1 MSQPTNDENPNAQ
14 PVPQD
19 AQAQQ
24 PASPEPA
31 PQAPAGSPTTP
42 AQAARAEEVPAQP
55 AAAQP
60 AAQQPAAPQPTRQ
73 EQPTQVLPPLV
84 PPAPQPP
91 TQQVQQQ
98 PAPQAASEP
107 QQPRYGAYAPQPTQ
121 QQGVQHPPQPQYGQ
135 AAQQQGQYGQQPQQA
150 GPYGQPTQPG
160 HDPYAG
166 AAFGLPPQPPSS
178 STNPTKTTTR
188 SRTWMPVAVAAI
200 VAAVLAAGGT
210 AVAVNAL
217 DDNTTPSSIASIGQ
231 QSSGDETVPVS
242 GSTSRNPD
250 WEAVTSTVSKSV
262 VSISVT
268 LSNGEAEGS
277 GVILDKDG
285 NVLTNNHVVSGA
297 QNDTVQVTLADGRIF
312 SAKIVGTDSS
322 TDLAV
327 VKLEKAPS
335 DLSPATLGDSSKVTT
350 GEAVMAVGNPLG
362 LANTATT
369 GIVSALNRPVSTSS
383 SDSSGGGSSDAVVT
397 NAIQIDAAINPGN
410 SGGPLF
416 NAQGQVIGIT
426 SSIATLS
433 QNSVGGDSES
443 GSIGLG
449 FAIPVN
455 LAKNI
460 SSQLIKNGTA
470 EHAFLGVTL
479 TDATATADGVTR
491 QGAKVNDV
499 TSGSPADKAGIK
511 SGDVIVAID
520 GVASPGAESLT
531 GFVRA
536 HAAGDVVKLTIVRDG
551 KSMDVDVT
559 LAVKQETSSPSSS
572 GDQNGQSG
580 QGGQDGQQGG
590 SGQDGSGSNDN
601 PFGDFFGGQ
610 G

>member
-1 MSQPTNDENPNAQ
+1 MSQPTNDENQ
-14 PVPQD
+14 DGQQVPQD

-24 PASPEPA
+24 PAQPA
-31 PQAPAGSPTTP
+31 PSQPSTPSAPTTP
-42 AQAARAEEVPAQP
+42 AQAARADEVPAQP
-55 AAAQP
+55 APQEHAT
-60 AAQQPAAPQPTRQ
+60 QQ
-73 EQPTQVLPPLV
+73 LPRLV

-91 TQQVQQQ
+91 AQAAAQQ
-98 PAPQAASEP
+98 PAQP

-121 QQGVQHPPQPQYGQ
+121 QPG
-135 AAQQQGQYGQQPQQA
+135 AQQPQQH
-150 GPYGQPTQPG
+150 PYGQQAPQGHYGQPAQPT

-166 AAFGLPPQPPSS
+166 ASFGLPPQPPSGNE
-178 STNPTKTTTR
+178 NPAKTTTK
-188 SRTWMPVAVAAI
+188 SRTWVPVAIAAV

-217 DDNTTPSSIASIGQ
+217 DDNNATSTSIASIGQ

-242 GSTSRNPD
+242 GSTSQNPN

-262 VSISVT
+262 VAISVT

-277 GVILDKDG
+277 GVILNKDG
-285 NVLTNNHVVSGA
+285 DVLTNNHVVSGA
-297 QNDTVQVTLADGRIF
+297 QSVQVTLADGRIF
-312 SAKIVGTDSS
+312 KAKIVGTDSS

-327 VKLEKAPS
+327 VKLQDAPD

-350 GEAVMAVGNPLG
+350 GEAVLAVGNPLG

-383 SDSSGGGSSDAVVT
+383 SDSSGSGSSDSVVT

-416 NAQGQVIGIT
+416 NAEGQVIGIT

-433 QNSVGGDSES
+433 SNSLGGDSES

-460 SSQLIKNGTA
+460 SSQLIKSGTA

-479 TDATATADGVTR
+479 TDSTATADGVTR

-499 TSGSPADKAGIK
+499 TSGSPADKAGIE

-551 KSMDVDVT
+551 KAVDKSVT
-559 LAVKQETSSPSSS
+559 LAVKQETQSSS
-572 GDQNGQSG
+572 SSGSSGGQSGEQGQGDQNGQQGDGSG
-580 QGGQDGQQGG
+580 SGSG
-590 SGQDGSGSNDN
+590 SGQDDN

>member
-1 MSQPTNDENPNAQ
+1 
-14 PVPQD
+14 
-19 AQAQQ
+19 
-24 PASPEPA
+24 
-31 PQAPAGSPTTP
+31 
-42 AQAARAEEVPAQP
+42 
-55 AAAQP
+55 
-60 AAQQPAAPQPTRQ
+60 
-73 EQPTQVLPPLV
+73 
-84 PPAPQPP
+84 
-91 TQQVQQQ
+91 
-98 PAPQAASEP
+98 
-107 QQPRYGAYAPQPTQ
+107 
-121 QQGVQHPPQPQYGQ
+121 
-135 AAQQQGQYGQQPQQA
+135 
-150 GPYGQPTQPG
+150 
-160 HDPYAG
+160 
-166 AAFGLPPQPPSS
+166 
-178 STNPTKTTTR
+178 
-188 SRTWMPVAVAAI
+188 MPVAVAAI

-217 DDNTTPSSIASIGQ
+217 DDNSTPSSIASIGQ

-242 GSTSRNPD
+242 GSSSQNPN

-262 VSISVT
+262 VAISVT

-285 NVLTNNHVVSGA
+285 HILTNNHVVSGA
-297 QNDTVQVTLADGRIF
+297 QSVQVTLADGRIF
-312 SAKIVGTDSS
+312 KAKIVGTDSS

-327 VKLEKAPS
+327 VKLQDAPS

-350 GEAVMAVGNPLG
+350 GEAVLAVGNPLG

-383 SDSSGGGSSDAVVT
+383 SDSSGSGSSDAVVT

-433 QNSVGGDSES
+433 QNSLGGDSES

-460 SSQLIKNGTA
+460 SSQLIKSGTA

-499 TSGSPADKAGIK
+499 TSGSPADKAGVK
-511 SGDVIVAID
+511 TGDVIVAID
-520 GVASPGAESLT
+520 GVASPGSESLT
-531 GFVRA
+531 GFVRG

-551 KSMDVDVT
+551 KSIDVDAT
-559 LAVKQETSSPSSS
+559 LAVKQETASSTPSGS

-580 QGGQDGQQGG
+580 QGDQNGQQGQDGQQGDG
-590 SGQDGSGSNDN
+590 SGQDDN